1 MDILGGKGG
10 SLPLIPPFAFKVGFC
25 LPRYRRWDTRFRRL
39 CMLCRWS
46 LLYSFFL
53 LASKMS
59 ISFIAQLNFYAVDV
73 SMLLIGNLK
82 HVEKLITCIDN
93 LLVEKAAVRERLDT

>member
-1 MDILGGKGG
+1 
-10 SLPLIPPFAFKVGFC
+10 
-25 LPRYRRWDTRFRRL
+25 
-39 CMLCRWS
+39 
-46 LLYSFFL
+46 
-53 LASKMS
+53 MS